1 MEHATVTYY
10 TIRLGN
16 GVPDMQHTGREQGNV
31 DYTNADFCNDTSMSG
46 AESRAQQKKSIVNG
60 HIHSTPQPGK
70 RRDGIPKGLAQT
82 IHLCLYD
89 MVQKN
94 AVLDTLDLQVVSLV
108 LCASCDENTSV
119 SP

>member
-31 DYTNADFCNDTSMSG
+31 DDTNADFCNDTSMSG
-46 AESRAQQKKSIVNG
+46 AESRAQQKKIIVNR

-70 RRDGIPKGLAQT
+70 RRDGIPKGLLSLRYGLKHA
-82 IHLCLYD
+82 
-89 MVQKN
+89 V
-94 AVLDTLDLQVVSLV
+94 VLDTLHLQVVSLV